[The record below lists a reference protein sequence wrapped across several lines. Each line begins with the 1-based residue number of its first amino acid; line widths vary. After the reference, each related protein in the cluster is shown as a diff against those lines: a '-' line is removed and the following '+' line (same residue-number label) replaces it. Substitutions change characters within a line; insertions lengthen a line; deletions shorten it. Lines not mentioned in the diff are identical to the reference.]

1 VPQNIA
7 AAMAVAMS
15 ISRMVVSARDIDQP
29 LLSTRQDL

>member
-15 ISRMVVSARDIDQP
+15 ISRMVVSARRRA
-29 LLSTRQDL
+29 LY